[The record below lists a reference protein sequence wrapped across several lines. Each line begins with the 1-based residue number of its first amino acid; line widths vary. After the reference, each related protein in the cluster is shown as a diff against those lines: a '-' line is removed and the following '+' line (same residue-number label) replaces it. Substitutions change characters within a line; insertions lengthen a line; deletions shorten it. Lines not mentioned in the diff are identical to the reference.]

1 MTMSAKPSEPVLKHK
16 AILWIRLEP
25 HPTTTTVIAVKRILP
40 TFTFDIHIQGKIVTL
55 THKMSTPSTP
65 HHTSQRVKLIRRAL
79 YGVLLGSIL
88 AFACSLSTYL
98 GYLSFWLTPAMLGT
112 TLIFTVTL
120 LFTSA
125 QNRAGTRPPA
135 GKHHLPALCRKP
147 TIVAAYAITIG
158 WLAAFSVLVY
168 FQVAFWKLEP
178 SEQEWHLR
186 GLGIAEAMLA
196 VSNAA
201 MFVLTGVLCGRERK
215 EELGRPGREV
225 VRMDAIGKR

>member
-1 MTMSAKPSEPVLKHK
+1 M
-16 AILWIRLEP
+16 
-25 HPTTTTVIAVKRILP
+25 
-40 TFTFDIHIQGKIVTL
+40 
-55 THKMSTPSTP
+55 
-65 HHTSQRVKLIRRAL
+65 
-79 YGVLLGSIL
+79 L
-88 AFACSLSTYL
+88 AF
-98 GYLSFWLTPAMLGT
+98 
-112 TLIFTVTL
+112 TLVFTVTL

-125 QNRAGTRPPA
+125 QNRKGTRPPA

-168 FQVAFWKLEP
+168 FQVDFWKLEP

-196 VSNAA
+196 VSNAGV
-201 MFVLTGVLCGRERK
+201 FVLIGVLCGRERK

-225 VRMDAIGKR
+225 VGMEAVGQGKR

>member
-1 MTMSAKPSEPVLKHK
+1 M
-16 AILWIRLEP
+16 
-25 HPTTTTVIAVKRILP
+25 
-40 TFTFDIHIQGKIVTL
+40 
-55 THKMSTPSTP
+55 
-65 HHTSQRVKLIRRAL
+65 
-79 YGVLLGSIL
+79 L
-88 AFACSLSTYL
+88 AF
-98 GYLSFWLTPAMLGT
+98 
-112 TLIFTVTL
+112 TLVFTVTL

-125 QNRAGTRPPA
+125 QNRKGTRPPA

-168 FQVAFWKLEP
+168 FQVDFWKLEP

-196 VSNAA
+196 VSNAG
-201 MFVLTGVLCGRERK
+201 MFVLIGVLCGRERN

-225 VRMDAIGKR
+225 VAMEAVGHGKG